1 MPIETCADH
10 FSHDADIGVRGI
22 GPTCEA
28 AFEQAAIALSAVVV
42 DVSTIRPEREVHIEC
57 EAPSYA
63 FLLVD
68 WLNALIFRMA
78 VDRFLFGRFHV
89 VIKDHQLQ
97 ADAWGETIDLTRHV
111 LAVEPKGATYTA
123 LKVEQ
128 ATDGTWIAQCV
139 IDV

>member
-1 MPIETCADH
+1 MPIETCAEH
-10 FSHDADIGVRGI
+10 FSHDADVGVRGI

-42 DVSTIRPEREVHIEC
+42 DVSTVRPELEIHIEC
-57 EAPSYA
+57 EAPNHA
-63 FLLVD
+63 LLLVD

-78 VDRFLFGRFHV
+78 VDHVLFRQFRV
-89 VIKDHQLQ
+89 VIDDHRLR
-97 ADAWGETIDLTRHV
+97 ADAWGERIDYARHT

-123 LKVEQ
+123 LNVEQ
-128 ATDGTWIAQCV
+128 ATDGTWTAQCV